1 MTDPVC
7 DFIGSNNNA
16 ASEVQQRLEQLRQI
30 TTDAVTQANEAL
42 AAIADTT
49 VIRSQPEGVTPPNT
63 SAITT
68 VAIPPPVVLTIP
80 PPDIQSRTTEFDTSG
95 AQFGLPT
102 PPTLDSSKLRMPTSV
117 LPTAPSLRDITAP
130 TAPQLASNFAALPP
144 PTAPTLNPEAASS
157 ITAPVDPGITTAP
170 FEQALASEPPA
181 PTLALTLP
189 SEPVAPTLT
198 IPAVPGA
205 LSASLV
211 PGAPPAAPTVNL
223 PTAPSIT
230 VPSPP
235 GLHTLT
241 LPTAPTLD
249 IAGLKAEFAAIFAQ
263 IPSPPA
269 LVAGDW
275 WSEQARAHA
284 QATTWINTV
293 TSRYASFA
301 LTDARLADLLS
312 GTATGLPAAVED
324 ALRARAYRD
333 VDDQAAADEQRA
345 FEEFAARGFSLPSGP
360 LLARLD
366 EARQQGRNAKQKLR
380 MDIFVQ
386 AAEWEIKNL
395 QFAVQQGIQY
405 EGQYRQ
411 HALAVLD
418 LDRQMATDATQAL
431 KRTADLLLAAY
442 AAQVEA
448 VKTKV
453 AFLTE
458 WTRLELAKLDLYKA
472 QMDGE
477 IAKGT
482 LDKTALEA
490 YQAQLQGLL
499 TQVSLYRA
507 QVEAESARIEVGK
520 LDLAAYQ
527 AKVQAYGEIV
537 RAWATEWE
545 GFATQVKANQSR
557 ADLYQA
563 QMQAFATHVK
573 ALAEVEQAKGGLY
586 ESQMRGF
593 ATRLQNAGVLV
604 QSQAGVFEALM
615 RAYVARVTAAT
626 GIEQAKGALAQTA
639 TAEFTARLQ
648 ALMSVDQT
656 KAALF
661 DAEVRTFAAQI
672 QAEQTKA
679 GVFESQIR
687 GYTGSY
693 QADAAYNQAVLAFGD
708 YEVKNAQITAAN
720 LGAKVQAFLGK
731 LDEDKTMYQAQ
742 LGAYQ
747 ASAQVYDTT
756 IRSQATAAGLLFE
769 STKVALEKARIEL
782 VDALER
788 YKTEMAKAMEDAK
801 IRTQLVD
808 AAGRVAAQVAS
819 GALAAANVTASIA
832 SNYGASDSSSCQT
845 TYNYSL

>member
-1 MTDPVC
+1 MAEC
-7 DFIGSNNNA
+7 EFIGSHNNA
-16 ASEVQQRLEQLRQI
+16 ANEVHQRLEQLRQI
-30 TTDAVTQANEAL
+30 TTDAVTQASEAL
-42 AAIADTT
+42 AAIADTQ
-49 VIRSQPEGVTPPNT
+49 VIRSQPESVVPPNT
-63 SAITT
+63 SAITGVT
-68 VAIPPPVVLTIP
+68 IPPAVVLTIP
-80 PPDIQSRTTEFDTSG
+80 PPEIQSRTTEFDTSG

-102 PPTLDSSKLRMPTSV
+102 PPTLDASKLRLPASV
-117 LPTAPSLRDITAP
+117 LPTAPSLRDLTAP
-130 TAPQLASNFAALPP
+130 TAPQLASNFAALTP
-144 PTAPTLNPEAASS
+144 PTPPVLNPEVANA
-157 ITAPVDPGITTAP
+157 IQPPVDPGITTAP
-170 FEQALASEPPA
+170 LDQALAAEPPA

-189 SEPVAPTLT
+189 SAPIAPTLT
-198 IPAVPGA
+198 PPTAPGA
-205 LSASLV
+205 LSADLF
-211 PGAPPAAPTVNL
+211 PGAPPASPVVSL

-235 GLHTLT
+235 GLHTLA

-249 IAGLKAEFAAIFAQ
+249 IPGLQSQFAALFAQ

-275 WSEQARAHA
+275 WSEQARAHT
-284 QATTWINTV
+284 QATAWMDAV
-293 TSRYASFA
+293 ASRYASFA
-301 LTDARLADLLS
+301 LTDVRLAELLS
-312 GTATGLPAAVED
+312 GTATGLPPVVED
-324 ALRARAYRD
+324 ALRARAYRE
-333 VDDQAAADEQRA
+333 VDDQNWAEEQRA
-345 FEEFAARGFSLPSGP
+345 GEEFAARGFSLPSGP
-360 LLARLD
+360 LIARLD
-366 EARQQGRNAKQKLR
+366 EVRQQGRNAKQKLR

-405 EGQYRQ
+405 EGQMRQ

-431 KRTADLLLAAY
+431 KSIADVLLAAY
-442 AAQVEA
+442 TAQVEM

-472 QMDGE
+472 QIEGE
-477 IAKGT
+477 IAKST

-499 TQVSLYRA
+499 TQVSLYKTEI
-507 QVEAESARIEVGK
+507 EAESTRIEIGK
-520 LDLAAYQ
+520 LELSAYQ
-527 AKVQAYGEIV
+527 VKVQAYGEAV

-545 GFATQVKANQSR
+545 GFASHVKANQSH

-563 QMQAFATHVK
+563 QTQAFATHVK

-593 ATRLQNAGVLV
+593 STRLQNAGLLV

-626 GIEQAKGALAQTA
+626 NIEQVKGALGQTA
-639 TAEFTARLQ
+639 TAEFTARIQ

-661 DAEVRTFAAQI
+661 DTEVRSFVAQI

-687 GYTGSY
+687 GYTGAY

-731 LDEDKTMYQAQ
+731 LDEDKTLYQAQ

-788 YKTEMAKAMEDAK
+788 YKTEMTKAMEDAK
-801 IRTQLVD
+801 VRAQLAD
-808 AAGRVAAQVAS
+808 AAGRVAAQIAS
-819 GALAAANVTASIA
+819 GALAAANVTASISSGYSA
-832 SNYGASDSSSCQT
+832 GDSSSCQT
-845 TYNYSL
+845 SYNYSL